1 MKIYKLLNSVISIL
15 FLIFFIDVSATSES
29 KLMHMDVDL
38 SDQQSLQRGAKI
50 FVNYCLSCHS
60 AVYMR
65 YNRMG
70 EDLEISDDILKEN
83 LMFGTDKV
91 GDVMNISM
99 RKEDSINYFVGTA
112 PPDLSVVA
120 RSRSPDWLYTYFQTF
135 YMDDS
140 RPFGVNNLVYK
151 DVAMPHVLWELQ
163 GMQRLADLEKT
174 GSVYYNPN
182 YKNSL
187 DLVTTGKQTE
197 KEYDRTVRDLV
208 NYLVYIG
215 EPIKLKR
222 TKIGIWVMLYLFIFL
237 VVAYMLKKDYWQD
250 IH

>member
-1 MKIYKLLNSVISIL
+1 M
-15 FLIFFIDVSATSES
+15 DVSATSES

-60 AVYMR
+60 AAYMR

-83 LMFGTDKV
+83 LMFGADKV
-91 GDVMNISM
+91 GDVMSISM
-99 RKEDSINYFVGTA
+99 RHEDSINYFGVA
-112 PPDLSVVA
+112 PPDLSVIA
-120 RSRSPDWLYTYFQTF
+120 RSRGPDWLYTYFQTF
-135 YMDDS
+135 YVDDS

-163 GMQRLADLEKT
+163 GMQRLLHLEET

-187 DLVTTGKQTE
+187 ELVTAGKQTE

-222 TKIGIWVMLYLFIFL
+222 TKIGVWVMFYLFIFL
-237 VVAYMLKKDYWQD
+237 VVAYMLKKDYWRD

>member
-60 AVYMR
+60 AAYMR

-99 RKEDSINYFVGTA
+99 RKEDSINYFVGSV

-222 TKIGIWVMLYLFIFL
+222 TKIGIWVMFYLFIFL

>member
-60 AVYMR
+60 AAYMR

-99 RKEDSINYFVGTA
+99 RKEDSIIYFVGSV

-135 YMDDS
+135 YMDAS

-222 TKIGIWVMLYLFIFL
+222 TKIGIWVMFYLFIFL

-250 IH
+250 FH

>member
-60 AVYMR
+60 AAYMR

-99 RKEDSINYFVGTA
+99 RKEDSINYFVGSV

-222 TKIGIWVMLYLFIFL
+222 TKIGIWVIFYLFIFL

>member
-99 RKEDSINYFVGTA
+99 RKEDSINYFVGSV

-222 TKIGIWVMLYLFIFL
+222 TKIGIWVMFYLFIFL